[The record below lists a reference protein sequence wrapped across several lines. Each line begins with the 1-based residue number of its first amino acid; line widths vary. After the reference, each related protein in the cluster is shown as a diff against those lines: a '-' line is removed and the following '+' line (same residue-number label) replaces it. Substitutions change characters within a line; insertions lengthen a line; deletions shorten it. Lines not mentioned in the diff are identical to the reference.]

1 MSLALLCP
9 GQGAQHAAMFD
20 RVRDLAAARP
30 VLDATSELLGRDVF
44 AAAAADDHFDNVRA
58 QPLLCAASLAH
69 WQGLREVLPTPTV
82 IAGYSI
88 GELAAHAI
96 AGGVDAATCLALAAQ
111 RALLMDSASPADAG
125 LQAVLGLER
134 HVLQPLCDLHGAHV
148 AIANGQDHF
157 IVGGTHASLQRLA
170 DAARPQGADIRP
182 LPVHVPAHTPLL
194 TAAVA
199 PFAAALDA
207 SPLQA
212 PRLPLLA
219 GIDARPVRDRA
230 TAVHTLS
237 AQLAQTIEWAQV
249 MRQAFERGARVF
261 LQLGPGN
268 ALARMIAPAYPC
280 CEVRAVEEFQ
290 SLEGAAAWV
299 RSALE
304 RLQ

>member
-20 RVRDLAAARP
+20 RVRDLPAARHT
-30 VLDATSELLGRDVF
+30 LDVASTVLGRDVF
-44 AAAAADDHFDNVRA
+44 AAAAADDRFDNVQA

-96 AGGVDAATCLALAAQ
+96 AGGVDAAACLALAAR
-111 RALLMDSASPADAG
+111 RAQLMDSASPADAG

-134 HVLQPLCDLHGAHV
+134 HVLQPLCDQHGAHV

-157 IVGGTHASLQRLA
+157 IVGGTYASLQRLA
-170 DAARPQGADIRP
+170 DAVRPQGADIRP

-194 TAAVA
+194 AAAVA

-212 PRLPLLA
+212 ARLPLLA

-268 ALARMIAPAYPC
+268 ALARMVAPTYPC

>member
-1 MSLALLCP
+1 MSLALLCS

-20 RVRDLAAARP
+20 RVRDLPAARHT
-30 VLDATSELLGRDVF
+30 LDVASTVLGRDVF
-44 AAAAADDHFDNVRA
+44 SAAAADDRFDNAQA
-58 QPLLCAASLAH
+58 QPLLCAVTLAQ
-69 WQGLREVLPTPTV
+69 WQGLRDNVPTPTLV
-82 IAGYSI
+82 AGYSI

-96 AGGVDAATCLALAAQ
+96 AGSFDATTCLALAAQ
-111 RALLMDSASPADAG
+111 RAQLMDGASPADAG

-134 HVLQPLCDLHGAHV
+134 HVLQPLCDLHGAHM

-157 IVGGTHASLQRLA
+157 IVGGTHAALQRLA
-170 DAARPQGADIRP
+170 GAARAQGAGIRP
-182 LPVHVPAHTPLL
+182 LAVHVPAHTPLL
-194 TAAVA
+194 AAAVA

-230 TAVHTLS
+230 MAVHALS

-268 ALARMIAPAYPC
+268 ALARMVAPSYPC

>member
-9 GQGAQHAAMFD
+9 GQGAQHPAMFD

-44 AAAAADDHFDNVRA
+44 AAATADDRFDNVQA

-96 AGGVDAATCLALAAQ
+96 AGSIDAATCLALSAQ
-111 RALLMDSASPADAG
+111 RAHLMDAASPDDAG
-125 LQAVLGLER
+125 LQALLGVDR
-134 HVLQPLCDLHGAHV
+134 IATQRLCDAHGAFI
-148 AIANGQDHF
+148 AIANGHDHF
-157 IVGGTHASLQRLA
+157 IVGGAWRSLHALA
-170 DAARPQGADIRP
+170 EDAQSHGAEIRP

-194 TAAVA
+194 AGAVA
-199 PFAAALDA
+199 PFAAALEAA
-207 SPLQA
+207 SLQA

-230 TAVHTLS
+230 TMVHTLS

-280 CEVRAVEEFQ
+280 CEVRAVEEFH

-299 RSALE
+299 HSALE

>member
-9 GQGAQHAAMFD
+9 GQGAQHAAMFEH
-20 RVRDLAAARP
+20 VRDLPAARN
-30 VLDATSELLGRDVF
+30 VLEAASAVLGRDVF
-44 AAAAADDHFDNVRA
+44 AAAADESRFGNALA

-69 WQGLREVLPTPTV
+69 WQGLREAVQAPVLV
-82 IAGYSI
+82 AGYSI

-96 AGGVDAATCLALAAQ
+96 AGSVDAATCLALAAR
-111 RALLMDSASPADAG
+111 RAWLMDSASPADAG

-134 HVLQPLCDLHGAHV
+134 HVLQPLCDLHGAYV
-148 AIANGQDHF
+148 AIANGHDHF
-157 IVGGTHASLQRLA
+157 IVGGTHASLQGLA
-170 DAARPQGADIRP
+170 DAARARGAGIRP

-194 TAAVA
+194 AAAVA

-207 SPLQA
+207 SALQA

-219 GIDARPVRDRA
+219 GIDARPVRDRT

-237 AQLAQTIEWAQV
+237 LQLAQTIEWAQV

-268 ALARMIAPAYPC
+268 ALARMVAPAYPC

-290 SLEGAAAWV
+290 SLEGATARV

-304 RLQ
+304 RRQ

>member
-9 GQGAQHAAMFD
+9 GQGAQHAAMFEH
-20 RVRDLAAARP
+20 VRDLPAARN
-30 VLDATSELLGRDVF
+30 VLEAASAVLGRDVF
-44 AAAAADDHFDNVRA
+44 AVAADESRFGNALA

-69 WQGLREVLPTPTV
+69 WQGLREAVQAPVLV
-82 IAGYSI
+82 AGYSI

-96 AGGVDAATCLALAAQ
+96 AGSVDAATCLALAAR
-111 RALLMDSASPADAG
+111 RAWLMDSASPADAG

-134 HVLQPLCDLHGAHV
+134 HVLQPLCDLHGAYV
-148 AIANGQDHF
+148 AIANGHDHF
-157 IVGGTHASLQRLA
+157 IVGGTHASLQGLA
-170 DAARPQGADIRP
+170 DAARARGAGIRP

-194 TAAVA
+194 AAAVA

-207 SPLQA
+207 SALQA

-219 GIDARPVRDRA
+219 GIDARPVRDRT

-237 AQLAQTIEWAQV
+237 LQLAQTIEWAQV

-268 ALARMIAPAYPC
+268 ALARMVAPAYPC

>member
-20 RVRDLAAARP
+20 RVRDLPAARHT
-30 VLDATSELLGRDVF
+30 LDAASTVLGRDVF
-44 AAAAADDHFDNVRA
+44 SAAAADDRFDNAQA
-58 QPLLCAASLAH
+58 QPLLCAASLAQWH
-69 WQGLREVLPTPTV
+69 GLRDSVPTPTL

-96 AGGVDAATCLALAAQ
+96 AGSFDATTCLALAAQ
-111 RALLMDSASPADAG
+111 RAQLMDGASPADAG

-157 IVGGTHASLQRLA
+157 IVGGTHASLLRLA
-170 DAARPQGADIRP
+170 DAAQAQGVDIRP

-194 TAAVA
+194 AAAVA
-199 PFAAALDA
+199 PFAAALAA

-219 GIDARPVRDRA
+219 GIDARPVRDRVM
-230 TAVHTLS
+230 AVHTLS

-268 ALARMIAPAYPC
+268 ALARMVAPAYPC

-304 RLQ
+304 RLR

>member
-20 RVRDLAAARP
+20 RVRELPAARD
-30 VLDATSELLGRDVF
+30 VLASASAVLGRDVF
-44 AAAAADDHFDNVRA
+44 AAAADQARFDNALA
-58 QPLLCAASLAH
+58 QPLLCAATLAH
-69 WQGLREVLPTPTV
+69 WQGLRDALPTPLLV
-82 IAGYSI
+82 AGYSI

-96 AGGVDAATCLALAAQ
+96 AGSVDAATCLALATRRAQ
-111 RALLMDSASPADAG
+111 LMDSASPADAG
-125 LQAVLGLER
+125 LQAVLGLDR
-134 HVLQPLCDLHGAHV
+134 RRLQSLCDAQGAYV

-157 IVGGTHASLQRLA
+157 IVGGTLASLQGLA
-170 DAARPQGADIRP
+170 DAARAQGADIRP

-194 TAAVA
+194 AAAVA
-199 PFAAALDA
+199 PFAAALDTSA
-207 SPLQA
+207 LQA

-219 GIDARPVRDRA
+219 GIDARSVRDRA
-230 TAVHTLS
+230 AAVHTLS
-237 AQLAQTIEWAQV
+237 AQLAQTIEWTQV

-261 LQLGPGN
+261 LQLGPDN
-268 ALARMIAPAYPC
+268 ALARMVASSYPC

-290 SLEGAAAWV
+290 SLDGAAAWV

>member
-1 MSLALLCP
+1 MSLALLCS

-20 RVRDLAAARP
+20 RVRDLPAARHT
-30 VLDATSELLGRDVF
+30 LDVASTVLGRDVF
-44 AAAAADDHFDNVRA
+44 SAAAADDRFDNAQA
-58 QPLLCAASLAH
+58 QPLLCAATLAQ
-69 WQGLREVLPTPTV
+69 WQGLRDNVPTPTLV
-82 IAGYSI
+82 AGYSI

-96 AGGVDAATCLALAAQ
+96 AGSFDATTCLALAAQ
-111 RALLMDSASPADAG
+111 RAQLMDGASPADAG

-134 HVLQPLCDLHGAHV
+134 HVLQPLCDLHGAHM

-157 IVGGTHASLQRLA
+157 IVGGTHASLLRLA
-170 DAARPQGADIRP
+170 DAAQAQGADIRP
-182 LPVHVPAHTPLL
+182 LPVNVPAHTPLL
-194 TAAVA
+194 AAAVA
-199 PFAAALDA
+199 PFATALDA
-207 SPLQA
+207 SPLQG

-237 AQLAQTIEWAQV
+237 LQLAQTIEWAQV
-249 MRQAFERGARVF
+249 MRQAYERGARVF

-268 ALARMIAPAYPC
+268 ALARMVASDYPC

-290 SLEGAAAWV
+290 SLDGAAGWV
-299 RSALE
+299 RNALE

>member
-1 MSLALLCP
+1 MSLALLCS

-20 RVRDLAAARP
+20 RVRDLPAARHT
-30 VLDATSELLGRDVF
+30 LDVASTVLGRDVF
-44 AAAAADDHFDNVRA
+44 SAAAADDRFDNAQA
-58 QPLLCAASLAH
+58 QPLLCAATLAQ
-69 WQGLREVLPTPTV
+69 WQGLRDNVPTPTLV
-82 IAGYSI
+82 AGYSI

-96 AGGVDAATCLALAAQ
+96 AGSFDATTCLALAAQ
-111 RALLMDSASPADAG
+111 RAQLMDGASPADAG

-134 HVLQPLCDLHGAHV
+134 HVLQPLCDLHGAHM

-157 IVGGTHASLQRLA
+157 IVGGTHASLLRLA
-170 DAARPQGADIRP
+170 DAAQAQGADIRP

-194 TAAVA
+194 AAAVA

-230 TAVHTLS
+230 MAVHTLS

-249 MRQAFERGARVF
+249 MRQAFERGARAF

-268 ALARMIAPAYPC
+268 ALARMVAPAYPC

>member
-9 GQGAQHAAMFD
+9 GQGVQHAEMFE
-20 RVRDLAAARP
+20 RVRDLPAARHI
-30 VLDATSELLGRDVF
+30 LDLASTVLGRDVF
-44 AAAAADDHFDNVRA
+44 SAAGAEDRFDNAQA
-58 QPLLCAASLAH
+58 QPLLCAASLAQ
-69 WQGLREVLPTPTV
+69 WQGLRDCVPAPTL

-96 AGGVDAATCLALAAQ
+96 GGSFDAATCLALAAQ
-111 RALLMDSASPADAG
+111 RARLMDSASPADAG

-170 DAARPQGADIRP
+170 DAARAQGADIRL
-182 LPVHVPAHTPLL
+182 LPVRVPAHTPLL
-194 TAAVA
+194 AAAVA

-230 TAVHTLS
+230 TAVNTLS
-237 AQLAQTIEWAQV
+237 LQLAQTIEWAQV

-268 ALARMIAPAYPC
+268 ALARMVAPAYPC

>member
-20 RVRDLAAARP
+20 RVRDLPAARDVLQAASA
-30 VLDATSELLGRDVF
+30 VLDRDVF
-44 AAAAADDHFDNVRA
+44 AAAADEARFGNVLA
-58 QPLLCAASLAH
+58 QPLLCAATLAQ
-69 WQGLREVLPTPTV
+69 WQGLRDGLPAPV
-82 IAGYSI
+82 VVAGYSI
-88 GELAAHAI
+88 GELAAHSV
-96 AGGVDAATCLALAAQ
+96 AGSVDAAPCLALAAQ
-111 RALLMDSASPADAG
+111 RARLMDAASPADAG
-125 LQAVLGLER
+125 MQAVLGLQR
-134 HVLQPLCDLHGAHV
+134 HTLQPLCDAHGAHV

-157 IVGGTHASLQRLA
+157 IVGGTQAALQALA
-170 DAARPQGADIRP
+170 EAVRVHGAEVRP

-194 TAAVA
+194 QAAVA

-207 SPLQA
+207 SSLQV
-212 PRLPLLA
+212 PHLPLLA

-230 TAVHTLS
+230 AAVHTLS

-268 ALARMIAPAYPC
+268 ALARMVAPAYPC
-280 CEVRAVEEFQ
+280 CEVRAVEEFR

>member
-9 GQGAQHAAMFD
+9 GQGVQHAEMFE
-20 RVRDLAAARP
+20 RVRDLPAARHI
-30 VLDATSELLGRDVF
+30 LDLASTVLGRDVF
-44 AAAAADDHFDNVRA
+44 SAAGAEDRFDNAQA
-58 QPLLCAASLAH
+58 QPLLCAASLAQ
-69 WQGLREVLPTPTV
+69 WQGLRDCVPAPTL

-96 AGGVDAATCLALAAQ
+96 AGSFDAATCLALAAQ
-111 RALLMDSASPADAG
+111 RARLMDSASPADAG

-148 AIANGQDHF
+148 AIANGQYHF

-170 DAARPQGADIRP
+170 DAARAQGADIRL
-182 LPVHVPAHTPLL
+182 LPVRVPAHTPLL
-194 TAAVA
+194 AAAVA

-230 TAVHTLS
+230 TAVNTLS
-237 AQLAQTIEWAQV
+237 LQLAQTIEWAQV

-268 ALARMIAPAYPC
+268 ALARMVAPAYPC

>member
-9 GQGAQHAAMFD
+9 GQGAQHPAMFD

-44 AAAAADDHFDNVRA
+44 AAATADDRFDNVQA

-96 AGGVDAATCLALAAQ
+96 AGSIDAATCLALSAQ
-111 RALLMDSASPADAG
+111 RAHLMDAASPDDAG
-125 LQAVLGLER
+125 LQAVLGVDR
-134 HVLQPLCDLHGAHV
+134 IATQRLCDAHGAFI
-148 AIANGQDHF
+148 AIANGHDHF
-157 IVGGTHASLQRLA
+157 IVGGAWRSLHALA
-170 DAARPQGADIRP
+170 EDAQSHGAEIRP

-194 TAAVA
+194 AGAVA
-199 PFAAALDA
+199 PFAAALEAA
-207 SPLQA
+207 SLQA

-219 GIDARPVRDRA
+219 GIDARPVRDHA
-230 TAVHTLS
+230 TMVHTLS

-249 MRQAFERGARVF
+249 MRQLFERGARVF
-261 LQLGPGN
+261 LQLGPGT
-268 ALARMIAPAYPC
+268 ALARMVASAYPC

-290 SLEGAAAWV
+290 HLDGAADWV
-299 RSALE
+299 QRALG

>member
-20 RVRDLAAARP
+20 RVRDLPAARD
-30 VLDATSELLGRDVF
+30 VLAPASAVLGRDVS
-44 AAAAADDHFDNVRA
+44 AAAADQARFDNALA
-58 QPLLCAASLAH
+58 QPLLCAATLAH
-69 WQGLREVLPTPTV
+69 WHGLRDALPAPLLV
-82 IAGYSI
+82 AGYSI
-88 GELAAHAI
+88 GELAAHAV
-96 AGGVDAATCLALAAQ
+96 AGSVDASTCLALAAQ
-111 RALLMDSASPADAG
+111 RARLMDAASPADAG

-134 HVLQPLCDLHGAHV
+134 HTLQPLCDAHGAHV
-148 AIANGQDHF
+148 AIANGRDHF
-157 IVGGTHASLQRLA
+157 IVGGTRASLQALA
-170 DAARPQGADIRP
+170 DAARAQGAEIRP
-182 LPVHVPAHTPLL
+182 LPVQVPAHTPLL
-194 TAAVA
+194 HAAVT

-207 SPLQA
+207 SALQA

-230 TAVHTLS
+230 AAVNTLS

-268 ALARMIAPAYPC
+268 ALARMVAPSYPC

-290 SLEGAAAWV
+290 SLDGAAAWV
-299 RSALE
+299 RSALA

>member
-20 RVRDLAAARP
+20 RVRELPAAHDVLQAASTVLA
-30 VLDATSELLGRDVF
+30 RDVF
-44 AAAAADDHFDNVRA
+44 AAATDQARFDNALA
-58 QPLLCAASLAH
+58 QPLLCAATLAH
-69 WQGLREVLPTPTV
+69 WQALREALPAPV
-82 IAGYSI
+82 VVAGYSI

-96 AGGVDAATCLALAAQ
+96 AGSFDTATCLALAAQ
-111 RALLMDSASPADAG
+111 RAGLMDAASPADAG
-125 LQAVLGLER
+125 LQAVLGLSR
-134 HVLQPLCDLHGAHV
+134 DRLQPLCVAHDAHI
-148 AIANGQDHF
+148 AIANGTDHF
-157 IVGGTHASLQRLA
+157 IVGGTQASLQALA
-170 DAARPQGADIRP
+170 DAARMQGADIRP

-194 TAAVA
+194 ASAVA

-207 SPLQA
+207 SALQA

-230 TAVHTLS
+230 AAVHTLS

-268 ALARMIAPAYPC
+268 ALARMVAPSYPC

-290 SLEGAAAWV
+290 SLDGAAAWV

>member
-20 RVRDLAAARP
+20 RVRDLPAARHT
-30 VLDATSELLGRDVF
+30 LDVASTVLGRDVF
-44 AAAAADDHFDNVRA
+44 AAAAADDRFDNVRA

-69 WQGLREVLPTPTV
+69 WQGLREVLPTPAV

-194 TAAVA
+194 AAAVA

-207 SPLQA
+207 SPLQV

-268 ALARMIAPAYPC
+268 ALARMVAPAYPC

>member
-44 AAAAADDHFDNVRA
+44 AAAAADDRFDNVRA

-111 RALLMDSASPADAG
+111 RALLMDSANPADAG

-268 ALARMIAPAYPC
+268 ALARMVAPAYPC

>member
-1 MSLALLCP
+1 VSLALLCS

-20 RVRDLAAARP
+20 RVRDLPAARHT
-30 VLDATSELLGRDVF
+30 LDVASTVLGRDVF
-44 AAAAADDHFDNVRA
+44 SAAAADDRFDNAQA
-58 QPLLCAASLAH
+58 QPLLCAATLAQ
-69 WQGLREVLPTPTV
+69 WQGLRDNVPTPTL

-96 AGGVDAATCLALAAQ
+96 AGSFDATTCLALAAQ
-111 RALLMDSASPADAG
+111 RAQLMDGASPADAG

-134 HVLQPLCDLHGAHV
+134 HVLQPLCDLHGAHM

-157 IVGGTHASLQRLA
+157 IVGGTHAALQRLA
-170 DAARPQGADIRP
+170 GAARAQGADIRP

-194 TAAVA
+194 AAAVA
-199 PFAAALDA
+199 PFAAALHA
-207 SPLQA
+207 SPLRA

-230 TAVHTLS
+230 TVVHTLS

-268 ALARMIAPAYPC
+268 ALARMVAPSYPC

>member
-1 MSLALLCP
+1 VPA
-9 GQGAQHAAMFD
+9 
-20 RVRDLAAARP
+20 P
-30 VLDATSELLGRDVF
+30 VLV
-44 AAAAADDHFDNVRA
+44 
-58 QPLLCAASLAH
+58 
-69 WQGLREVLPTPTV
+69 
-82 IAGYSI
+82 AGYSI

-96 AGGVDAATCLALAAQ
+96 AGSFDATTCLALAAQ
-111 RALLMDSASPADAG
+111 RAQLMDSASPADAG
-125 LQAVLGLER
+125 LQAVLGLDR
-134 HVLQPLCDLHGAHV
+134 RSLQSLCDAQGTYV

-170 DAARPQGADIRP
+170 DAARAQGADIRP
-182 LPVHVPAHTPLL
+182 LPVRVPAHTPLL
-194 TAAVA
+194 AAAVA

-237 AQLAQTIEWAQV
+237 LQLAQTIEWAQV

-268 ALARMIAPAYPC
+268 ALARMVAPAYPC

>member
-1 MSLALLCP
+1 MSLALLCS

-20 RVRDLAAARP
+20 RVRDLPAARHT
-30 VLDATSELLGRDVF
+30 LDVASTVLGRDVF
-44 AAAAADDHFDNVRA
+44 SAAAADDRFDNAQA
-58 QPLLCAASLAH
+58 QPLLCAATLAQ
-69 WQGLREVLPTPTV
+69 WQGLRDNVPTPTLV
-82 IAGYSI
+82 AGYSI

-96 AGGVDAATCLALAAQ
+96 AGSFDATTCLALAAQ
-111 RALLMDSASPADAG
+111 RAQLMDGASPADAG

-134 HVLQPLCDLHGAHV
+134 HVLQPLCDLHGAHM

-157 IVGGTHASLQRLA
+157 IVGGTHASLLRLA
-170 DAARPQGADIRP
+170 DAAQAQGADIRP
-182 LPVHVPAHTPLL
+182 LPVNVPAHTPLL
-194 TAAVA
+194 AAAVA

-230 TAVHTLS
+230 MAVHTLS

-268 ALARMIAPAYPC
+268 ALARMVAPAYPC

>member
-20 RVRDLAAARP
+20 RVRDLPAASD
-30 VLDATSELLGRDVF
+30 VLQAASALLGRDVI
-44 AAAAADDHFDNVRA
+44 AAAADDARFDNALA
-58 QPLLCAASLAH
+58 QPLLCAATLAH
-69 WQGLREVLPTPTV
+69 WQGLRDALPAPLLV
-82 IAGYSI
+82 AGYSI
-88 GELAAHAI
+88 GELAAHAV
-96 AGGVDAATCLALAAQ
+96 AGSVDAGTCLRLAAR
-111 RALLMDSASPADAG
+111 RAQLMDAASPVDAG
-125 LQAVLGLER
+125 MLAVLGLER
-134 HVLQPLCDLHGAHV
+134 ATLQPLCDAHRAHV
-148 AIANGQDHF
+148 AIANGPDHF
-157 IVGGTHASLQRLA
+157 IVGGTHASLQALA
-170 DAARPQGADIRP
+170 DAARAHGAEIRL

-194 TAAVA
+194 QSAVE

-230 TAVHTLS
+230 AAVQTLS
-237 AQLAQTIEWAQV
+237 VQLAQTIEWAQV

-261 LQLGPGN
+261 LQLGPGS
-268 ALARMIAPAYPC
+268 ALARMVAPAYPC
-280 CEVRAVEEFQ
+280 CEMRAVEEFQ
-290 SLEGAAAWV
+290 SLDGAAAWV

>member
-20 RVRDLAAARP
+20 RVRELPAARD
-30 VLDATSELLGRDVF
+30 VLASASAVLGRDAF
-44 AAAAADDHFDNVRA
+44 AAAADETRFDNALA
-58 QPLLCAASLAH
+58 QPLLCAATLAH
-69 WQGLREVLPTPTV
+69 WHGLREALPAPLLV
-82 IAGYSI
+82 AGYSI

-96 AGGVDAATCLALAAQ
+96 AGSVDASTCLGLAAQ
-111 RALLMDSASPADAG
+111 RAQLMDAASPADAG
-125 LQAVLGLER
+125 MRAVLGLER
-134 HVLQPLCDLHGAHV
+134 HTLQPLCDAHGAHV
-148 AIANGQDHF
+148 AIANGRDHF
-157 IVGGTHASLQRLA
+157 IVGGTQASLQALD
-170 DAARPQGADIRP
+170 DAARAQGAEIRP

-194 TAAVA
+194 HAAVA

-230 TAVHTLS
+230 AAVHTLS

-268 ALARMIAPAYPC
+268 ALARMVAPSYPC

-290 SLEGAAAWV
+290 SLDGAAAWV

>member
-9 GQGAQHAAMFD
+9 GQGAQHAAMFEH
-20 RVRDLAAARP
+20 VRDLPAARN
-30 VLDATSELLGRDVF
+30 VLEAASAVLGRDVF
-44 AAAAADDHFDNVRA
+44 AAAADESRFGNALA

-69 WQGLREVLPTPTV
+69 WQGLREAVQAPVLV
-82 IAGYSI
+82 AGYSI

-96 AGGVDAATCLALAAQ
+96 AGSVDAATCLALAAR
-111 RALLMDSASPADAG
+111 RAWLMDSASPADAG

-134 HVLQPLCDLHGAHV
+134 HVLQPLCDLHGAYV
-148 AIANGQDHF
+148 AIANGHDHF
-157 IVGGTHASLQRLA
+157 IVGGTHASLQGLA
-170 DAARPQGADIRP
+170 DAARARGAGIRP

-194 TAAVA
+194 AAAVA

-207 SPLQA
+207 SALQA

-219 GIDARPVRDRA
+219 GIDARPVRDRT

-237 AQLAQTIEWAQV
+237 LQLAQTIEWAQV

-268 ALARMIAPAYPC
+268 ALARMVAPAYPC
-280 CEVRAVEEFQ
+280 CEVRAVEEFH

>member
-1 MSLALLCP
+1 MSLALLCS

-20 RVRDLAAARP
+20 RVRDLPAARHT
-30 VLDATSELLGRDVF
+30 LDVASTVLGRDVF
-44 AAAAADDHFDNVRA
+44 SAAAADDRFDNAQA
-58 QPLLCAASLAH
+58 QPLLCAATLAQWH
-69 WQGLREVLPTPTV
+69 GLRDNVPTPTLV
-82 IAGYSI
+82 AGYSI

-96 AGGVDAATCLALAAQ
+96 AGSFDATTCLALAAQ
-111 RALLMDSASPADAG
+111 RAQLMDGASPADAG

-134 HVLQPLCDLHGAHV
+134 HVLQPLCDLHGAHM

-157 IVGGTHASLQRLA
+157 IVGGTHASLLRLA
-170 DAARPQGADIRP
+170 DAAQAQGADIRP

-194 TAAVA
+194 AAAVA
-199 PFAAALDA
+199 PFAAVLDA

-230 TAVHTLS
+230 MAVHTLS

-268 ALARMIAPAYPC
+268 ALARMVAPAYPC

>member
-20 RVRDLAAARP
+20 RVRDIPAARHT
-30 VLDATSELLGRDVF
+30 LDVAGTVLGRDVF
-44 AAAAADDHFDNVRA
+44 SAAAAADRFDNALA
-58 QPLLCAASLAH
+58 QPLLCAASLAQ
-69 WQGLREVLPTPTV
+69 WQGLRDSLPTPTL

-96 AGGVDAATCLALAAQ
+96 AGSFDATTCLALAAQ
-111 RALLMDSASPADAG
+111 RAQLMDSTSPADAG

-170 DAARPQGADIRP
+170 DAAQAQGADIRL

-194 TAAVA
+194 AAAVA

-230 TAVHTLS
+230 TAVNTLS
-237 AQLAQTIEWAQV
+237 LQLAQTIEWAQV

-268 ALARMIAPAYPC
+268 ALARMVAPAYPC

>member
-9 GQGAQHAAMFD
+9 GQGAQHAAMFEH
-20 RVRDLAAARP
+20 VRDLPAARN
-30 VLDATSELLGRDVF
+30 VLEAASAVLGRDVF
-44 AAAAADDHFDNVRA
+44 AAAADESRFGNALA

-69 WQGLREVLPTPTV
+69 WQGLREAVQAPVLV
-82 IAGYSI
+82 AGYSI

-96 AGGVDAATCLALAAQ
+96 AGSVDAATCLALAAR
-111 RALLMDSASPADAG
+111 RAWLMDSASPADAG

-134 HVLQPLCDLHGAHV
+134 HVLQPLCDLHGAYV
-148 AIANGQDHF
+148 AIANGHDHF
-157 IVGGTHASLQRLA
+157 IVGGTHASLQGLA
-170 DAARPQGADIRP
+170 DAARARGAGIRP

-194 TAAVA
+194 AAAVA

-207 SPLQA
+207 SALQA

-219 GIDARPVRDRA
+219 GIDARPVRDRT

-237 AQLAQTIEWAQV
+237 LQLAQTIEWAQV

-268 ALARMIAPAYPC
+268 ALARMVAPAYPC

-304 RLQ
+304 RRQ